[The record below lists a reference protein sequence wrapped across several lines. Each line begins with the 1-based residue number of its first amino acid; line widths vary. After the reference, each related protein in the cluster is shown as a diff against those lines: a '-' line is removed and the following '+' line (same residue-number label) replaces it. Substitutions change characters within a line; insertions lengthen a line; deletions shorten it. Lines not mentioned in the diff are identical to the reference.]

1 MNTNISFSFFL
12 KVNLAFIID
21 IILLLYFSEEFEK
34 IRGDKEQLEAAKMLL
49 KYPIV
54 VISGKGGCG
63 KTTVVTKVLSYEKR
77 FVTFTEVSPSCLVY
91 LKLKCN

>member
-1 MNTNISFSFFL
+1 M
-12 KVNLAFIID
+12 
-21 IILLLYFSEEFEK
+21 YFSEEFEK
-34 IRGDKEQLEAAKMLL
+34 IHGDKEQLKAAKMLL

-77 FVTFTEVSPSCLVY
+77 FVAFTEVSPGLP
-91 LKLKCN
+91 